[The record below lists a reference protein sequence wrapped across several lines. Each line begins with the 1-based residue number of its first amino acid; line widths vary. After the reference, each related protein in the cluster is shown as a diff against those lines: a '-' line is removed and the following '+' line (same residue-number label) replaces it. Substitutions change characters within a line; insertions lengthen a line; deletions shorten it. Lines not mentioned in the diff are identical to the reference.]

1 MESNDKNKGK
11 LKKKINEDNKTIN
24 ENSIEV
30 VRVSS
35 YRNCDIFNISHNNL
49 K

>member
-1 MESNDKNKGK
+1 MELNDKNKEK
-11 LKKKINEDNKTIN
+11 YKKKITEENKTIN

-35 YRNCDIFNISHNNL
+35 YRNCDIFNNIF
-49 K
+49 KKR